1 MPKTTSRQ
9 KILNYLRKQATA
21 TPIELAKAL
30 RTTPA
35 NMRHHLARLL
45 SDGLVEE
52 GGRRME
58 AARGRPQVVYR
69 LSRLALGDNLSALSA
84 ALLAEFVEG
93 LPESQQNVLL
103 ERLAGQMSAGQSAE
117 AGTHITRR
125 LAAAVEALNRMHYQA
140 HWEAHATGPRL
151 ILAQCPY
158 AAIIE
163 SHPALCRMDKTLLEG
178 YLANPVEQL
187 AKLEPTERGLP
198 VCVFGL
204 R

>member
-9 KILNYLRKQATA
+9 KILNYLRKQAAA

-30 RTTPA
+30 RSTPA
-35 NMRHHLARLL
+35 NIRHHLARLL
-45 SDGLVEE
+45 ADGLVEV

-58 AARGRPQVVYR
+58 AARGRPQVIYR
-69 LSRLALGDNLSALSA
+69 LSRLTLGDNLSMLSS
-84 ALLAEFVEG
+84 ALLAEFVDG
-93 LPESQQNVLL
+93 LPESQQNTLL
-103 ERLAGQMSAGQSAE
+103 ESLAGQISAGQPVT
-117 AGTHITRR
+117 AGMHITRR

-163 SHPALCRMDKTLLEG
+163 SHPVLCRMDKALLQG
-178 YLANPVEQL
+178 YLATPVEQI
-187 AKLEPTERGLP
+187 AKQEPTERGLP
-198 VCVFGL
+198 ICVFSV

>member
-9 KILNYLRKQATA
+9 KILTYLRKQAAA

-30 RTTPA
+30 RSTPA
-35 NMRHHLARLL
+35 NIRHHLARLL
-45 SDGLVEE
+45 ADGLVEI
-52 GGRRME
+52 GGRRMD

-69 LSRLALGDNLSALSA
+69 LSRLTLGDNLAALSSAL
-84 ALLAEFVEG
+84 LTEFVQS
-93 LPESQQNVLL
+93 LPESDQNALL
-103 ERLAGQMSAGQSAE
+103 DGLSRQLLIGQPATT
-117 AGTHITRR
+117 GTHITRR
-125 LAAAVEALNRMHYQA
+125 LAATVEALNRMHYQA

-163 SHPALCRMDKTLLEG
+163 SHPLLCRMDKALLQG
-178 YLANPVEQL
+178 YLASPVEQI
-187 AKLEPTERGLP
+187 AKQEPTERGLP
-198 VCVFGL
+198 ICVFSV

>member
-1 MPKTTSRQ
+1 MPKTNSRQ

-45 SDGLVEE
+45 ADGLVEV

-69 LSRLALGDNLSALSA
+69 LSRLALGDNLSVLSSV
-84 ALLAEFVEG
+84 LLAEFVEG
-93 LPESQQNVLL
+93 LPEAGQNALL
-103 ERLAGQMSAGQSAE
+103 ERLAGQMSAGQSATT
-117 AGTHITRR
+117 GTHITRR

-140 HWEAHATGPRL
+140 HWEAHAAGPRL

-163 SHPALCRMDKTLLEG
+163 LHPVLCHMDKALLEG

-198 VCVFGL
+198 VCVFL
-204 R
+204 VR

>member
-9 KILNYLRKQATA
+9 KILTYLRKQAAA

-30 RTTPA
+30 RSTPA
-35 NMRHHLARLL
+35 NIRHHLARLL
-45 SDGLVEE
+45 ADGLVEI
-52 GGRRME
+52 GGRRMD

-69 LSRLALGDNLSALSA
+69 LSRLTLGDNLAALSSAL
-84 ALLAEFVEG
+84 LTEFVQS
-93 LPESQQNVLL
+93 LPESDQNALL
-103 ERLAGQMSAGQSAE
+103 DGLSRQLLIGQPATT
-117 AGTHITRR
+117 GTHITRR

-163 SHPALCRMDKTLLEG
+163 SHPLLCRMDKSLLQG
-178 YLANPVEQL
+178 YLASPVEQV
-187 AKLEPTERGLP
+187 AKQELTERGLP
-198 VCVFGL
+198 ICVFSV

>member
-9 KILNYLRKQATA
+9 KILTYLRKQATA

-30 RTTPA
+30 RSTPA
-35 NMRHHLARLL
+35 NIRHHLARLL
-45 SDGLVEE
+45 ADGLVEI
-52 GGRRME
+52 GGRRMD

-69 LSRLALGDNLSALSA
+69 LSRLTLGDNLAALSSAL
-84 ALLAEFVEG
+84 LTEFVQS
-93 LPESQQNVLL
+93 LPESDQNALL
-103 ERLAGQMSAGQSAE
+103 DGLSRQLLIGQPAAT
-117 AGTHITRR
+117 GTHITRR

-158 AAIIE
+158 IAVIE
-163 SHPALCRMDKTLLEG
+163 SHPLLCRMDKALLQG
-178 YLANPVEQL
+178 YLATPVEQV
-187 AKLEPTERGLP
+187 AKQEPTERGLP
-198 VCVFGL
+198 ICVFSV